1 MKTIIAGSRTITD
14 IKHVLDAAAVCGW
27 LISEV
32 VSGTARG
39 VDLLGEQAAAMAG
52 VPVKRFPA
60 DWDKYGKKAG
70 YLRNM
75 QMAEYAEALLA
86 IWDGISAGTN
96 HMINIAKTKGLRTYV
111 HTVDLLAKVIDSF
124 SGEYRFLSNFYP
136 CVIEFEDL
144 TYDSVEAAYQAAK
157 AFDLALRH
165 RFVGLSAAEAKKV
178 GKHLHLR
185 SGWNGIK
192 VDIMWGLI
200 QKKFA
205 PGTALAAQLL
215 ATGSAQLI
223 EGNHWND
230 TFWGMC
236 NGVGENW
243 LGKLLMKQREYLR
256 SCTVVINK

>member
-111 HTVDLLAKVIDSF
+111 HTVDLLAKVINSF
-124 SGEYRFLSNFYP
+124 DGEYRFLSNFYP
-136 CVIEFEDL
+136 CEVRFEGYWYRS
-144 TYDSVEAAYQAAK
+144 TEAAYQAAK
-157 AFDLALRH
+157 TLD
-165 RFVGLSAAEAKKV
+165 
-178 GKHLHLR
+178 LHLR
-185 SGWNGIK
+185 TQFVDLDAGKAKRLGKTLQLRPDWETIK
-192 VDIMWGLI
+192 VDVMWALI
-200 QKKFA
+200 QQKFA

-223 EGNHWND
+223 EGNHWGD